1 MKGGS
6 IMHPASCMTSHVY
19 DEYTTFALHG
29 SWAPSAQ
36 YTVGTVTYTQARSAA
51 NLLLSIVE

>member
-1 MKGGS
+1 
-6 IMHPASCMTSHVY
+6 MHPASCMTSHVY